1 MFVDDLFSAQFDEK
15 KEKKPLFRKA
25 TLKRRLR
32 NCLHEI
38 GKAAGG
44 SFNWNE
50 AGNPMGR
57 YLAEA
62 DKDENHSRA

>member
-1 MFVDDLFSAQFDEK
+1 MG
-15 KEKKPLFRKA
+15 
-25 TLKRRLR
+25 
-32 NCLHEI
+32 LHGV

-44 SFNWNE
+44 SFKDWNE

-62 DKDENHSRA
+62 DKDESHSRA